1 MKLAFFTFLA
11 LALPAAAQYQI
22 TSWTID
28 AGGGQSSGGVYAV
41 TGTIGQPDANI
52 HTGGAYT
59 LFGGFWSSY
68 AVVPTPGAPTLRIIH
83 ANTRVILAWPDPS
96 TGYQLQATSTLSSPV
111 WTDVIDAPAI
121 VGSEKQVTQPINPGT
136 RFFRLRHP

>member
-1 MKLAFFTFLA
+1 MKLSLFALLA
-11 LALPAAAQYQI
+11 LAWPAAAQYQL

-28 AGGGQSSGGVYAV
+28 GGGGQSTGGVYAV

-68 AVVPTPGAPTLRIIH
+68 AVVLTPGAPSLRIIY
-83 ANTRVILAWPDPS
+83 ANPQVILAWPDPS
-96 TGYQLQATSTLSSPV
+96 TGYQLQVTPSLSNPM
-111 WTDVIDAPAI
+111 WTDVNAPAAI
-121 VGSEKQVTQPINPGT
+121 VGNEKQVMQPINPGM